1 MADLGTPTL
10 PYVGLY
16 IVCHSIHDDED
27 DDGGMNTIHVSLM
40 KNKVWALKTPRATFG
55 RWIGAYCFI
64 RLAIENQSW
73 RGEGI

>member
-1 MADLGTPTL
+1 
-10 PYVGLY
+10 
-16 IVCHSIHDDED
+16 
-27 DDGGMNTIHVSLM
+27 
-40 KNKVWALKTPRATFG
+40 VWALKTPRAPFG